1 MYLQL
6 GQGAVVPFEGVVGV
20 FDLDH
25 VTSQKRTRDTLEKL
39 EARGALH
46 TLGERLPVSLVVG
59 EEDAWLSPISP
70 ALLCRRLGEE
80 RWE

>member
-6 GQGAVVPFEGVVGV
+6 GQGEVLPFEDVVGV

-25 VTSQKRTRDTLEKL
+25 VTSQKRTRDTLAAM
-39 EARGALH
+39 EARGELH
-46 TLGERLPVSLVVG
+46 TLGGRLPVSLVVG
-59 EEDAWLSPISP
+59 QTGAWLSPFSSV
-70 ALLCRRLGEE
+70 LLCRRLADE